1 MKRFWWLIPTL
12 LVLVGAFFLPG
23 LLLTVKEA
31 RMERQV
37 FVSADVT
44 PTWQGSGAS
53 LSMGEKL
60 SLMAR
65 QDSTVRYD
73 FGVVA
78 DDLELRARYN
88 AELDTLA
95 EKKLISGAV
104 REWLTNYKY
113 EITKSVLLD
122 MERGKSLSVY
132 RVQYYD
138 GMTNVLLDAQTYLVL
153 SIMLNA
159 YDTYVVDAEGEMLYI
174 DYHSLDVPQWS
185 EYYGAD
191 DGDDYGTWL
200 YMDGTPEDYYLYA
213 QSFSIDGVKLG
224 VSLHYSHVM
233 ETLTWSIETEG
244 NVHWLI
250 TGEFLETEDNANA
263 DAP

>member
-23 LLLTVKEA
+23 LLLTAKEA

-95 EKKLISGAV
+95 EKKLISGSV
-104 REWLTNYKY
+104 HKWLTGYEY

-138 GMTNVLLDAQTYLVL
+138 GTTNVLLDAQTYQVL
-153 SIMLNA
+153 DIVLNA
-159 YDTYVVDAEGEMLYI
+159 YDTYVLDSESDMLYI
-174 DYHSLDVPQWS
+174 DYHGGDVPQWS
-185 EYYGAD
+185 DYYGATD
-191 DGDDYGTWL
+191 KEDYGAWL
-200 YMDGTPEDYYLYA
+200 FLNGSPDDYYLYA
-213 QSFSIDGVKLG
+213 QGFTIDGVELG
-224 VSLHYSHVM
+224 FSLHYSNVM
-233 ETLTWSIETEG
+233 ETLTWHVETPE
-244 NVHWLI
+244 NIRWLI